1 MTRRN
6 LIGGLAAAAAAKT
19 KPWKPKL
26 GILGN
31 FSEDNLD
38 FAVKE
43 GFTSMGMWANPK
55 TVLDCGNVSSA
66 TVDRVR
72 AAVSR
77 SGLRISVLG
86 NTQNHIAPELDQ
98 RARGNQYFRKVIELA
113 GVLGVPYVGT
123 ASGTMPGKSLNEQVQ
138 EIVRV
143 YNEKY

>member
-55 TVLDCGNVSSA
+55 TVLDCTNVSSQ

-72 AAVSR
+72 AAMKR
-77 SGLRISVLG
+77 SGLRFTVLG
-86 NTQNHIAPELDQ
+86 NTQNLD
-98 RARGNQYFRKVIELA
+98 A
-113 GVLGVPYVGT
+113 
-123 ASGTMPGKSLNEQVQ
+123 QVQ

-143 YNEKY
+143 YTEQYFPLCEKHKARSYRPDAGAR